1 MPAAAKHREHL
12 IQTAARL
19 FRQRGYAATGLN
31 DILRESG
38 APKGS
43 LYHYFPGGKEE
54 LGVAAV
60 RWAGERG
67 RNTLAQMAA
76 EATDTPTLLRA
87 YAAQLAGWMSASD
100 YRDGCPIAT
109 CLLETAPA
117 SSAMTVAGR
126 TVFADW
132 CAVLQQALQR
142 DGLDED
148 AARQAIVLFEETTD
162 EDAARR
168 LAQLAV
174 ASLEGALLLARV
186 AGSDQPIVET
196 AEEVAALVRLRMA
209 AV

>member
-87 YAAQLAGWMSASD
+87 YAAQLAGWMSA
-100 YRDGCPIAT
+100 
-109 CLLETAPA
+109 PA

-142 DGLDED
+142 DGL
-148 AARQAIVLFEETTD
+148 D

>member
-1 MPAAAKHREHL
+1 MPAAAKHRDQL
-12 IQTAARL
+12 IQSAARL

-31 DILRESG
+31 DILRDSG

-67 RNTLAQMAA
+67 RSTLTQLSDNSADSP
-76 EATDTPTLLRA
+76 ELLSA
-87 YAAQLAGWMSASD
+87 YATQLAGWMADSA

-109 CLLETAPA
+109 SMLETVPA
-117 SSAMTVAGR
+117 SAAMAGAGR
-126 TVFADW
+126 EVLGGW
-132 CAVLQQALQR
+132 CAVLAEALQR
-142 DGLDED
+142 DGLD
-148 AARQAIVLFEETTD
+148 A
-162 EDAARR
+162 DAARR

-186 AGSDQPIVET
+186 AGSDKPILET
-196 AEEVAALVRLRMA
+196 AQELVALIRQRLAGSR
-209 AV
+209 

>member
-12 IQTAARL
+12 IQTAAKL

-67 RNTLAQMAA
+67 HNTLAQMAA

-87 YAAQLAGWMSASD
+87 YAAQLAGWMAASD

-126 TVFADW
+126 AVFADW

-142 DGLDED
+142 DGL
-148 AARQAIVLFEETTD
+148 D